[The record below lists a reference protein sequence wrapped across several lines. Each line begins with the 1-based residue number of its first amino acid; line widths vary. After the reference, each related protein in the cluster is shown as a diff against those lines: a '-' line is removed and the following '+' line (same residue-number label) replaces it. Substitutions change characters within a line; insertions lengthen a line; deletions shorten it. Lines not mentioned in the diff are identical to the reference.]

1 MTGYGARVDAL
12 LDRLG
17 SDLTERDFAD
27 LAMACLDQGGC
38 SVGEQLAVM
47 RIVEHRTSGGAVE
60 SLRQIVMGPSDRRP
74 SHAERQAIPVIAE
87 PTGGAS

>member
-1 MTGYGARVDAL
+1 VKGYGARVDAL

-17 SDLTERDFAD
+17 SDLTERDFTD

-47 RIVEHRTSGGAVE
+47 RLVEHRTSGGAVE
-60 SLRQIVMGPSDRRP
+60 SLRKIVMGPAHD
-74 SHAERQAIPVIAE
+74 ERQTIPVIATDE
-87 PTGGAS
+87 RQAVRS